1 MNKRLFSLASFVL
14 VLFFV
19 TSVSAQNWVKL
30 PGSAQ
35 DIAAGADG
43 SIFITGTSGEKE
55 GDVLK
60 NGKVYKWNSED
71 WSWEELN
78 GMGIRIAVTKE
89 GEPWVVNEKEEI
101 YRRKGGN
108 WEKLPGSAT
117 DIGIGGDN
125 VAYVIGTDKDEDGN
139 GPVKR
144 WYNELYEWSVT
155 KGKKAVAVDV
165 DPKGAAFVVD
175 SENDIYR
182 QKGGSWQQLPGKAID
197 VAVGSDGTV
206 FVCGAKDKEGNI
218 GGIYKWDEENW
229 QWEKTKGFGRKITV
243 TKEGV
248 PYVVNKENEIYM
260 LKKIEND

>member
-1 MNKRLFSLASFVL
+1 MNKKLFSLFSIILTVL
-14 VLFFV
+14 LF
-19 TSVSAQNWVKL
+19 TSLSAQNWVKL

-43 SIFITGTSGEKE
+43 SIFVAGTNGEE
-55 GDVLK
+55 DPEVLE

-78 GMGIRIAVTKE
+78 GQGVRLAVTKD
-89 GEPWVVNEKEEI
+89 GDPWVVNDEQEI

-108 WEKLPGSAT
+108 WEKMPGSGL

-125 VAYVIGTDKDEDGN
+125 VAYVIGTDNDEEGN

-155 KGKKAVAVDV
+155 KGRSGVAVDV
-165 DPKGAAFVVD
+165 GPEGVAFVVD
-175 SENDIYR
+175 SKNDIYR
-182 QKGGSWQQLPGKAID
+182 QKGDSWQQLPGKAID
-197 VAVGSDGTV
+197 VAVGNDGSV
-206 FVCGAKDKEGNI
+206 YVCGAKDKDGTLGAI
-218 GGIYKWDEENW
+218 FKWDEENW

-243 TKEGV
+243 DANGV
-248 PYVVNKENEIYM
+248 PYVVNKDNEIYM
-260 LKKIEND
+260 LKK